1 MLEKRNQKRGK
12 RKKKKKKA
20 PHEIPET
27 ALVKI
32 AFDEVLEVPLR
43 HLFLFI

>member
-1 MLEKRNQKRGK
+1 MHARKNKQKRGEK
-12 RKKKKKKA
+12 RKKKA